1 MVSPD
6 FLPIWSG
13 IGTYTVSLLS
23 NLSSD
28 LDVHL
33 ITVKRQICKEKPNS
47 EQEAQREILSQIE
60 KKVKIHYVSSAKDTF
75 FHHLNFQMKCAKAI
89 PPLCR
94 NEQIDLIHA
103 NFPLMSDIFAKIF
116 MRLDVPTLSTVH
128 STIDGQHFGVRNAG
142 IGISSLERSDKANLF
157 LYYPLKLCEL
167 LYARCTSFFIA
178 VSNSVREE
186 LINYVGV
193 KAESIK
199 TIYNGID
206 TQLFHPGKRESDNVE
221 FIPSDRWPIILS
233 TGRFV
238 ATKGVDII
246 IQAIPEVV
254 ASFPRALFVFVG
266 GGNFIPYQNYLERKG
281 VSSKNFM
288 FRGYVANFLDMPA
301 VYCSSSVYV
310 APSIYEPLGIKILE
324 AMSCAR
330 PVVATEVGGIPEIIT
345 SGHDGILI
353 QPRNGP
359 ALAQAIIQILEDR
372 HFAAHLGE
380 NARKTVLERFSVEEM
395 AEKTCEFYRRV
406 VNNYRCKN

>member
-1 MVSPD
+1 MNICMVSPD

-28 LDVHL
+28 LDVNL

-254 ASFPRALFVFVG
+254 ANFPRALFVFVG
-266 GGNFIPYQNYLERKG
+266 GGNFLPYQNYLERKG
-281 VSSKNFM
+281 VKVLHILKKDQTSLIS
-288 FRGYVANFLDMPA
+288 FRD
-301 VYCSSSVYV
+301 
-310 APSIYEPLGIKILE
+310 
-324 AMSCAR
+324 
-330 PVVATEVGGIPEIIT
+330 TT
-345 SGHDGILI
+345 
-353 QPRNGP
+353 
-359 ALAQAIIQILEDR
+359 
-372 HFAAHLGE
+372 
-380 NARKTVLERFSVEEM
+380 
-395 AEKTCEFYRRV
+395 
-406 VNNYRCKN
+406 